1 MIQEDV
7 NEVISKSCPDR
18 LSRQTERTEENG
30 LYEDRH
36 RYFELLYAVSKKY
49 PGETRHQTAL
59 RILRAADAQD
69 PGQAAKEQKNG

>member
-1 MIQEDV
+1 MRQEDI
-7 NEVISKSCPDR
+7 NEVISKSCPDW
-18 LSRQTERTEENG
+18 LSRQIERTEENG
-30 LYEDRH
+30 LYED

-69 PGQAAKEQKNG
+69 PGQAAKEPKDG

>member
-1 MIQEDV
+1 MRQEDI
-7 NEVISKSCPDR
+7 NEVISKSCSDW
-18 LSRQTERTEENG
+18 LSRQIERTKENG
-30 LYEDRH
+30 LYED

>member
-1 MIQEDV
+1 MRQEDI
-7 NEVISKSCPDR
+7 NEVISKSCPDW
-18 LSRQTERTEENG
+18 LSRQIERTEENG
-30 LYEDRH
+30 LYED

-59 RILRAADAQD
+59 RILRAADAHV